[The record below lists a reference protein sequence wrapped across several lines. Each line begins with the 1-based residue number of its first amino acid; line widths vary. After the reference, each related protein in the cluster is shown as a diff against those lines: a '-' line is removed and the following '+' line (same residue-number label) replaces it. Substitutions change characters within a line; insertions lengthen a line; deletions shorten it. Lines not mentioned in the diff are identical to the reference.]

1 MADLAPESL
10 VSTVDPI
17 LQRISAAVPP
27 DQKVA
32 AAAFA
37 ALYLGSV
44 PARDLAGVSPDDLAG
59 AALSLWRFGL
69 RRTGDGP
76 SLRAFNPSAADHGWH
91 TGHTVVEVVND
102 DMPFLVDS
110 VVQALLGRGLV
121 VHLVIHPIARVAR
134 AADGSLSR
142 VCPAAEISPATKA
155 ESFVQIQI
163 DAQSDPDVLKEI
175 EAVLHGV
182 LADVRAAVTDWPK
195 MRDRLRAVV
204 RGLQESPPPVPPADI
219 DEVVEFL
226 RWLDDGHFIC
236 LGYREY
242 GFAYDGGEVDLHI
255 VPDRGLGILRQPE
268 VSVFEG
274 LRHYAALPIEI
285 QDFIRQPQLLM
296 VTKANRRATVHRR
309 VFLDTVIVK
318 AFDGAGSVVGEILF
332 AGLFTSVAYQTP
344 AREIPILRQ
353 KIERTVERAG
363 LATVSHDAKA
373 FAHILNAY
381 PRDEL
386 FQVEE
391 DDLLETA
398 QGILQLQDRPNA
410 ALFVRRD
417 PFERFVSCLVYL
429 PRERY
434 STALREAVQAILTRA
449 YCGSVLSFTIELG
462 QDQHARVHVMIATTP
477 GEIPDTPVS
486 EIEAELVEVSRSWTD
501 RLRRDLVEA
510 KGEGRGLALMA
521 RYAEAFPTAYRETA
535 AIRGAIVDIDR
546 IERVLADG
554 RIVASLSRPAGAPD
568 YQLGFRLY
576 HRSDPVP
583 LSDVLPVLENM
594 GFRVLSE
601 VPHEVRPTG
610 VDGDTVDTVWIHDFV
625 LETRGGTV
633 VDLETR
639 SRPLRRAFVR
649 IWYGDVEDDSFNRLV
664 LCAGLDWRSVV
675 VLRAYA
681 RYLQQARFEFSR
693 GAIAEALNAHPG
705 IARLLIA
712 LFQARFELGSDLDRT
727 AVADSL
733 VAEVD
738 AALDAVENLNEDRI
752 LRRLANG
759 IQATLRTNF
768 HQTAEDGEPKPYL
781 SLKLDSGAIEDLPLP
796 RPWREIFVYSP
807 RVEGVHLRG
816 GRVARGG
823 IRWSDRREDFRTE
836 ILGLMKAQMVKN
848 AVIVPLGSKGGFVV
862 KRPPPGGDRQTQQR
876 EGIACYQT
884 FIRGLLDLTDN
895 LVDGQVVPP
904 SRVIR
909 HDGDD
914 TYLVV
919 AADKGTATFSDIANA
934 ISQDYGYWLDDAFA
948 SGGSAGY
955 DHKKM
960 GITARGAWESVKRH
974 FRELGVDTQSQPF
987 TVIGVGDMS
996 GDVFGNGMLLSP
1008 HIRLL
1013 AAFNHLHIFVD
1024 PDPDPARSFAER
1036 QRLFDLARGSWDQY
1050 DTGLLSPG
1058 GAVFSRTAKSLRL
1071 SPEAQGRFGLD
1082 RAVMTP
1088 TALISALLRADADL
1102 LWFGGIGTY
1111 IKGAAETH
1119 AAAGDKANDGL
1130 RVDAEDLRAR
1140 VIGEGAN
1147 LAVTQCG
1154 RIAFARR
1161 GGRLNTDFIDNSAGV
1176 DCSDHEVNI
1185 KILLTPAVTAGA
1197 MSIEDRNSLL
1207 DRMTDAVAGLVLRDN
1222 YLQTQAI
1229 SVEQHRAAERLASHA
1244 RFMRTL
1250 ERAGRLD
1257 REIELLP
1264 DDAAV
1269 EERAAGGE
1277 GLTRPELSLLL
1288 ASAKID
1294 LYDRVMDS
1302 DLPDDPFLEQDL
1314 LLYFPTPLRDGHRD
1328 AILGHPLRRELI
1340 ATYVVNSMIN
1350 RTGPTFFAEMAEK
1363 TGLGAAD
1370 VTRAYLI
1377 VRDSYGLRG
1386 FWERIQA
1393 LDTQVSAEVQTR
1405 MLEAI
1410 RDLVSRQTAWVLRS
1424 ATPDGGIGSAIDRF
1438 RGPLSDLSATLSQT
1452 IPEEMRDNLQAGSQD
1467 LAASGVPDDLAQDIT
1482 ALAPLSAGLDLIAV
1496 AERAG
1501 QSVAAVASLY
1511 FALGGRIGFDAL
1523 RAAARRATGTSH
1535 WHAQAID
1542 AIVDDIDAVQSDLA
1556 SRICCAAPKGEL
1568 AEPTAVL
1575 EAWEAQG
1582 RATIDRIG
1590 RTVGEVRSAASVD
1603 VAMLAVAARRLRG
1616 MAAAI

>member
-1 MADLAPESL
+1 MAELAFASHGDAIDQVLE
-10 VSTVDPI
+10 
-17 LQRISAAVPP
+17 RIDAAVPP
-27 DQKVA
+27 DQRSPA
-32 AAAFA
+32 AVFGAA
-37 ALYLGSV
+37 YLDGV
-44 PARDLAGVSPDDLAG
+44 PVRDLAGMSVDDLRG
-59 AALSLWRFGL
+59 AVLSLWQFGL
-69 RRTGDGP
+69 RRPNAGP
-76 SLRAFNPSAADHGWH
+76 SVRVFTPTVDEHGWH

-110 VVQALLGRGLV
+110 VVQALLGRGV
-121 VHLVIHPIARVAR
+121 AVHLVIHPILRVAR
-134 AADGSLSR
+134 DGDCCLSQVR
-142 VCPAAEISPATKA
+142 PATDISPATKA
-155 ESFVQIQI
+155 ESFIQIQI
-163 DAQSDPDVLKEI
+163 DAQPDASVHAEI
-175 EAVLHGV
+175 EAALHGV
-182 LADVRAAVTDWPK
+182 LADVRDAVEDWAD

-204 RGLQESPPPVPPADI
+204 RGLQESPPPVAQADI

-242 GFAYDGGEVDLHI
+242 GFAYDGDEVDLHI
-255 VPDRGLGILRQPE
+255 IPDRGLGILRQPE

-285 QDFIRQPQLLM
+285 QHFMRRPQLLM

-318 AFDGAGSVVGEILF
+318 VFDGGGSVIGETMF

-353 KIERTVERAG
+353 RIDRTIRRAG
-363 LATVSHDAKA
+363 LAAVSHDAKA

-398 QGILQLQDRPNA
+398 RGILQLQDRPNA
-410 ALFVRRD
+410 ALFARRD
-417 PFERFVSCLVYL
+417 PYERFVSCLVYL
-429 PRERY
+429 PRDSY
-434 STALREAVQAILTRA
+434 STALRETVQAILTRA
-449 YCGSVLSFTIELG
+449 YRGRVLSFSIELG
-462 QDQHARVHVMIATTP
+462 QDQHARVHVVIATTP
-477 GEIPDTPVS
+477 GQIPDTPVS
-486 EIEAELVEVSRSWTD
+486 EIEAELIEVSRSWTD
-501 RLRRDLVEA
+501 RLRRDLVAA

-521 RYAEAFPTAYRETA
+521 RYAEAFPTAYREVV
-535 AIRGAIVDIDR
+535 AIRAAMLDIDR

-554 RIVASLSRPAGAPD
+554 RIVASLSRPAGAPEH
-568 YQLGFRLY
+568 QLGFRLY
-576 HRSDPVP
+576 HRGDPVP

-610 VDGDTVDTVWIHDFV
+610 VDGDTVNSVWIHDFV
-625 LETRGGTV
+625 LETRGGIG
-633 VDLETR
+633 VDLDTR

-664 LCAGLDWRSVV
+664 LRAGLDWRSVV

-693 GAIAEALNAHPG
+693 GAIAEALNAHPA
-705 IARLLIA
+705 ITRLLIA
-712 LFQARFELGSDLDRT
+712 LFQARFDLASDLDRS
-727 AVADSL
+727 AMVQSL
-733 VAEVD
+733 AAEVE

-752 LRRLANG
+752 LRRLVNV
-759 IQATLRTNF
+759 IRATLRTNF
-768 HQTAEDGEPKPYL
+768 HQMAADGEPKPYL
-781 SLKLDSGAIEDLPLP
+781 SFKLDSGAVEDLPLP

-836 ILGLMKAQMVKN
+836 VLGLMKAQMVKN
-848 AVIVPLGSKGGFVV
+848 AVIVPVGSKGGFVV
-862 KRPPPGGDRQTQQR
+862 KRPPPGGDRQAQQQ

-904 SRVIR
+904 SHVVR
-909 HDGDD
+909 HDDDD

-948 SGGSAGY
+948 SGGSVGY

-974 FRELGVDTQSQPF
+974 FRELGVDTQSAPF
-987 TVIGVGDMS
+987 SVIGVGDMS

-1008 HIRLL
+1008 HTRLL
-1013 AAFNHLHIFVD
+1013 AAFNHLHIFID

-1036 QRLFDLARGSWDQY
+1036 QRLFDLGRGSWDLY
-1050 DTGLLSPG
+1050 DPDLLSTG
-1058 GAVFSRTAKSLRL
+1058 GGVFSRQAKSIRL
-1071 SPEAQGRFGLD
+1071 SPEAQARFGLD
-1082 RAVMTP
+1082 RPVLTP
-1088 TALISALLRADADL
+1088 AALISALLRAEVDL

-1111 IKGAAETH
+1111 VKAAHETQ

-1130 RVDAEDLRAR
+1130 RVNAEDLRAR
-1140 VIGEGAN
+1140 AIGEGAN
-1147 LAVTQCG
+1147 LAVTQGG
-1154 RIAFARR
+1154 RIAFARN
-1161 GGRLNTDFIDNSAGV
+1161 GGRVNTDFIDNSAGV

-1185 KILLTPAVTAGA
+1185 KILLTPDVAAGA
-1197 MSIEDRNSLL
+1197 MSLEARNRLL
-1207 DRMTDAVAGLVLRDN
+1207 DRMTDAVAELVLRDN

-1229 SVEQHRAAERLASHA
+1229 SVEEHQASARLDGHA

-1250 ERAGRLD
+1250 ERAGNLD

-1264 DDAAV
+1264 DDAAL
-1269 EERAAGGE
+1269 EERAAAGE
-1277 GLTRPELSLLL
+1277 GLTRPELSILL

-1294 LYDRVMDS
+1294 LHDRIMDS

-1314 LLYFPTPLRDGHRD
+1314 LLYFPQPLQDDHRP

-1377 VRDSYGLRG
+1377 VRDSYRLRG

-1393 LDTQVSAEVQTR
+1393 LDTRVSADIQTR
-1405 MLEAI
+1405 MMQAI
-1410 RDLVSRQTAWVLRS
+1410 RDLVARQTAWVLRTG
-1424 ATPDGGIGSAIDRF
+1424 APEGGIGAAIDRF
-1438 RGPLSDLSATLSQT
+1438 RVPLSDLSDSLGR
-1452 IPEEMRDNLQAGSQD
+1452 ILPEAMREGLE
-1467 LAASGVPDDLAQDIT
+1467 AAAEQLTGAGVPVELAQDIT
-1482 ALAPLSAGLDLIAV
+1482 ALVPLSAGLDLIAV

-1501 QSVAAVASLY
+1501 QSVAQVAPLY
-1511 FALGGRIGFDAL
+1511 FDLGSRVGFDAL
-1523 RAAARRATGTSH
+1523 RAAAQRATGASH
-1535 WHAQAID
+1535 WHTQAIE
-1542 AIVDDIDAVQSDLA
+1542 AIVDDIDALQAELA
-1556 SRICCAAPKGEL
+1556 TRICCAPAQGNRGE
-1568 AEPTAVL
+1568 PVAVL
-1575 EAWEAQG
+1575 EAWEA
-1582 RATIDRIG
+1582 RNRPVIERIG
-1590 RTVGEVRSAASVD
+1590 RTVSEVRSAANVD
-1603 VAMLAVAARRLRG
+1603 VAMLAVAGRRLRG
-1616 MAAAI
+1616 MASAI